1 MAPHSKDLLKN
12 FFENAEI
19 QQNIKQIIR
28 PLGYLLY
35 DHFYPYI
42 WLICL
47 YNVVLIF
54 LVVFILFLLIGDS
67 KSLIKSTL

>member
-1 MAPHSKDLLKN
+1 MVSLKT

-19 QQNIKQIIR
+19 QQNIKQVIR
-28 PLGYLLY
+28 PIGYMLY

-54 LVVFILFLLIGDS
+54 LVVFILFLLLGRHS
-67 KSLIKSTL
+67 NREFLQGGL